1 MQFLV
6 VFCFMAITSKPLVLK
21 LRSSTDSNARTRT
34 SVVGSFDYKSAITS
48 MFRVQNFEVAT
59 YTELIT

>member
-6 VFCFMAITSKPLVLK
+6 VFCFMVITSELLVLN

-34 SVVGSFDYKSAITS
+34 SVVGSFDYKSAITG
-48 MFRVQNFEVAT
+48 MFKVQDFEVAT